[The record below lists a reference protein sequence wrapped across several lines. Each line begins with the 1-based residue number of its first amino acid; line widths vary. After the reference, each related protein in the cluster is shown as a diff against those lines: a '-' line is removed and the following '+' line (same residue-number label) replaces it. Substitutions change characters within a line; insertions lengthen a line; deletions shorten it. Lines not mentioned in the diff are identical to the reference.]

1 MTEPSTERHL
11 RAVAVFCGSNIG
23 AGSTFTDAAA
33 GLGRAL
39 AQAGIAIVYGGTH
52 KGLMG
57 VLADAALAEGGSVH
71 GVITRRLFDKDHL
84 HPGLS
89 LHEVVEGMGARKA
102 RMLGLA
108 DACIALPGGIGTT
121 EEFMEA
127 WTLNQLG
134 DIDKPVVKE
143 MKEQEVY
150 MGELPLMTTTGSFV
164 INGTERVIVS
174 QLHRSPG
181 VFFEHDRGK
190 THSSGKLLFSARI
203 IPYRGSDRKSVV

>member
-134 DIDKPVVKE
+134 DIDKPVGLLNVAGFYDSF
-143 MKEQEVY
+143 MGFVDTMIANRFLPEQHRD
-150 MGELPLMTTTGSFV
+150 G
-164 INGTERVIVS
+164 IVVEADPS
-174 QLHRSPG
+174 RLI
-181 VFFEHDRGK
+181 DRLRHFTK
-190 THSSGKLLFSARI
+190 
-203 IPYRGSDRKSVV
+203 PVVPKWM